1 MAFILFC
8 IGVMGGLLAVVVLRA
23 DPRRWDNRFFAVTM
37 CLDALLSVVRSI
49 CLLSGLHLFDR
60 PCLQVSL
67 VLNVLL
73 AYASAEFVWAFPS
86 GRPAPHALRI
96 PVLGWTLVCAGLA
109 SHPDGFRWFGPR
121 GDVLFFWPFFA
132 VVLGLLAKNARALR
146 NASERGG
153 VAVVLIGVA
162 LRWTFSVFAY
172 DLAKGVSHPAF
183 RVILALDASVV
194 VFLGY
199 VLFGW
204 GVLRYNLF
212 RVRGVVA
219 EILLYTGMGVTSVGA
234 VTAGIGWAL
243 SLPVGATQRLALLGF
258 AALPVALYA
267 LLRWARPR
275 IERALL
281 VPIDPRRGIAKHML
295 ARVARGAETEVRPAA
310 LVRLAVDALR
320 ELAGGGAGFV
330 PGPAYRDEGG
340 APPALQLPPRLVTY
354 LADNE
359 VALVRGTDLA
369 AEVADAF
376 RHVHADR
383 MVAVRR
389 GGAFYGA
396 LTLERGCCMD
406 RDTVTGAVTLAEH
419 LALKLE
425 NCALFTEMLALRGEL
440 EESRRLA
447 SLGAFAAAIAHDIR
461 TPLTSVQMNVQILR
475 GKVSLPEDDMEY
487 FDIALDELRRL
498 NGSVQEILDYAKP
511 VEMRPAEV
519 ELSGLADEAAR
530 RMAPLLEERHVGL
543 DTRLGA
549 GLPPVLADAQ
559 HLRQVLINLIDNAAQ
574 ASEEG
579 ARIELVTRRSDD
591 GKVAFEVADRGRG
604 ICAADLPKIFEPFFT
619 TRADGTGL
627 GLAIAQKLVRA
638 NGGEIRVAS
647 AVGSGST
654 FTVLLP
660 AA

>member
-49 CLLSGLHLFDR
+49 CLLSGFHLFDA

-86 GRPAPHALRI
+86 GRPAPNALRI

-109 SHPDGFRWFGPR
+109 AHPAGFLWFGPR
-121 GDVLFFWPFFA
+121 GDILFFWPFFA

-153 VAVVLIGVA
+153 VAVVLVGVA
-162 LRWTFSVFAY
+162 LRWTFSVVAY
-172 DLAKGVSHPAF
+172 DVAKTFGHSAFGVM
-183 RVILALDASVV
+183 LALDASVV

-234 VTAGIGWAL
+234 VIAGIGWAL
-243 SLPVGATQRLALLGF
+243 SLPAGATQRLALLGF

-267 LLRWARPR
+267 LLRWLRPR

-281 VPIDPRRGIAKHML
+281 VPIDPRRGIAKHVL
-295 ARVARGAETEVRPAA
+295 DRVARGAESEVRPAA
-310 LVRLAVDALR
+310 VVRLAVDALR
-320 ELAGGGAGFV
+320 ELAGGGARFV
-330 PGPAYRDEGG
+330 PGPAYRDDD
-340 APPALQLPPRLVTY
+340 APRAAQLPAGLVAY
-354 LADNE
+354 LAEHE
-359 VALVRGTDLA
+359 VALVRGSDLA
-369 AEVADAF
+369 ADMADAF
-376 RHVHADR
+376 RHVHAER
-383 MVAVRR
+383 VVAVRR

-396 LTLERGCCMD
+396 LILERGCCMD
-406 RDTVTGAVTLAEH
+406 RDTVTGAVTLAEQ

-425 NCALFTEMLALRGEL
+425 NCALFTEMLALRSEL

-475 GKVSLPEDDMEY
+475 GKVALPEDDMEY
-487 FDIALDELRRL
+487 FEIALDELRRL
-498 NGSVQEILDYAKP
+498 NASVQEILDYAKP
-511 VEMRPAEV
+511 VELRPAAV

-530 RMAPLLEERHVGL
+530 RMAPLLEERHMGL

-559 HLRQVLINLIDNAAQ
+559 HLRQVLINLIDNASQ
-574 ASEEG
+574 ASEQG
-579 ARIELVTRRSDD
+579 GRIELVTRRSDD
-591 GKVAFEVADRGRG
+591 GKVAVEVADRGRG
-604 ICAADLPKIFEPFFT
+604 ICADDLPKIFEPFFT

-638 NGGEIRVAS
+638 HGGEIRVAS
-647 AVGSGST
+647 TVGGGST